1 MEQYQHPVTPRF
13 HLTKLFMAP
22 RNNNNNTAVAIG
34 VAVTALAGAIA
45 AGFLL
50 FDDEQ
55 RESRQG
61 NRQRYQQ
68 QQRPQPEPLLME
80 EVNIEQEEKSIAKEK
95 PRNTE
100 DDSDMVLNLL
110 QMGFAHDKIC
120 LALKKFNYDVD
131 KALEWLISQEEKVEV
146 ETASNP
152 EYEPLKSDNEG
163 DNEPVL
169 HELTDNFPSNTLVS
183 PEMEPTESIE
193 PLIPQPSPDL
203 TIGAPL
209 TEVSVVFSDS
219 VYLNPN
225 TPAYNSSAPGEIQR
239 ECEDWI
245 KKERLE
251 IQKRLEYLDHL
262 EQLEAARQGQV
273 GNGNEIGPEVPVE
286 DSLIQVKVEG
296 ESQSVISPIS
306 DVDENSECQET
317 ELISVS
323 PPQPTFEL
331 LVTEN
336 GPAPAI
342 ASDIPDLDDD
352 HLSVQGKSQASKEDS
367 IEVLH
372 PEGEDDWDV
381 VSNE

>member
-50 FDDEQ
+50 FDEEQ

-80 EVNIEQEEKSIAKEK
+80 QVNIEQEEQSIGKEN
-95 PRNTE
+95 PRNAE
-100 DDSDMVLNLL
+100 DDSDMVLNLM

-120 LALKKFNYDVD
+120 LALQKFNYDVN
-131 KALEWLISQEEKVEV
+131 KALEWLISQEENLEE
-146 ETASNP
+146 ETPSNP
-152 EYEPLKSDNEG
+152 DYEPLKSDNEG
-163 DNEPVL
+163 EHEPVL
-169 HELTDNFPSNTLVS
+169 HELTDNYPANTLVS

-203 TIGAPL
+203 MIGAPL
-209 TEVSVVFSDS
+209 IEVSVVFSDS